1 MSQVQPPRSRHSH
14 HHPETIQILRTIII
28 NGGAILTTALL
39 VRAAVLLAVPET
51 TQRGLHLVVRTTHL
65 LVWPLQKIPPLGHIV
80 AGGLAVADVTTLLIV
95 MVCWLIALGVV
106 AGWEHEGQRL
116 STGVS
121 DSSLRP

>member
-1 MSQVQPPRSRHSH
+1 MSQVQPPRSRPSH
-14 HHPETIQILRTIII
+14 YHPETIQILRIIII

-39 VRAAVLLAVPET
+39 IRAAILLAVPAT
-51 TQRGLHLVVRTTHL
+51 TQRGLHLVTRTTHL
-65 LVWPLQKIPPLGHIV
+65 LVWPLEKIPPLRHLI
-80 AGGLAVADVTTLLIV
+80 AGGLAVADVTTFFIIV
-95 MVCWLIALGVV
+95 VCWLVALGVV